1 MEIKTE
7 KPKITAVISEMFGEC
22 LVIEFKDYHLYM
34 PREEIERELNK
45 FYYPKK
51 KYNNNFNIYK
61 EEWKA
66 LLFFV

>member
-7 KPKITAVISEMFGEC
+7 KPKITAIISEIFGEC

-34 PREEIERELNK
+34 PKEEIEKELNK

-51 KYNNNFNIYK
+51 KYGDK
-61 EEWKA
+61 K
-66 LLFFV
+66 